1 MSPARARAWSAVELA
16 NPPQP
21 TYADQKV
28 ISPRVLTLIGSLLSV
43 LCWKLVEKIVSVRPP
58 PHYAERIWK
67 QRFHFENRSNVF
79 RSHYAGGIFKRN
91 NHRSFWICVWG
102 NLWQGNHM
110 TIVTSSSL
118 KSFIFKMF
126 SGHSKKES
134 WCLWTPPVWRLFS
147 KNYVFM
153 KD

>member
-1 MSPARARAWSAVELA
+1 MSPARARAWSAVELV

-67 QRFHFENRSNVF
+67 QRFHFENRSSVFRSHYTRGIWKQRFHFENRSNVF

-102 NLWQGNHM
+102 KLGQGNQVI
-110 TIVTSSSL
+110 TATSVL
-118 KSFIFKMF
+118 LLIMNFVITLPK
-126 SGHSKKES
+126 
-134 WCLWTPPVWRLFS
+134 
-147 KNYVFM
+147 
-153 KD
+153 